1 MDYETL
7 DSIAMTTKPK
17 RDLEKAG
24 GTLAMGIIS
33 IPFCMGIL
41 GIILAVAT
49 LIRSGKAISEY
60 KNNPLL
66 YTEKSYNKMKAA
78 RICAIVSL
86 SLLGAIILVIMAM
99 GGIR

>member
-7 DSIAMTTKPK
+7 DSIALTTKPK

-33 IPFCMGIL
+33 IPFCLGIL
-41 GIILAVAT
+41 GIIFAIAA
-49 LIRSGKAISEY
+49 LIRSAKAISEF
-60 KNNPLL
+60 KKNPLL

-86 SLLGAIILVIMAM
+86 SLLGVTVLLLMALS
-99 GGIR
+99 